1 MNTFFKVRTAESDTD
16 LVVICFQS
24 SSLISFSKK
33 KNVNS
38 KTNIDVVK
46 LFFNI
51 AKKVDFHENESQR
64 LYWVFFT
71 LYHDIWYS
79 SFLNDLNY
87 SLCKCFRNNLVS
99 DLGRKSD
106 IIFWIAGRKTY
117 YVFLESV
124 IRLYNA
130 HWFQR
135 VDKTLG

>member
-106 IIFWIAGRKTY
+106 IIFLDCWKKNILRFSRIGHPPLQCSLISACR
-117 YVFLESV
+117 
-124 IRLYNA
+124 
-130 HWFQR
+130 
-135 VDKTLG
+135 

>member
-51 AKKVDFHENESQR
+51 AKKVDFHENESKR
-64 LYWVFFT
+64 LYWVYLILFLLKWFK
-71 LYHDIWYS
+71 
-79 SFLNDLNY
+79 SFP
-87 SLCKCFRNNLVS
+87 V
-99 DLGRKSD
+99 
-106 IIFWIAGRKTY
+106 
-117 YVFLESV
+117 
-124 IRLYNA
+124 
-130 HWFQR
+130 
-135 VDKTLG
+135 

>member
-51 AKKVDFHENESQR
+51 TKKVGFHENESQR

-79 SFLNDLNY
+79 SF
-87 SLCKCFRNNLVS
+87 
-99 DLGRKSD
+99 
-106 IIFWIAGRKTY
+106 
-117 YVFLESV
+117 
-124 IRLYNA
+124 
-130 HWFQR
+130 
-135 VDKTLG
+135 

>member
-16 LVVICFQS
+16 LVFICFQS

-64 LYWVFFT
+64 LY
-71 LYHDIWYS
+71 
-79 SFLNDLNY
+79 
-87 SLCKCFRNNLVS
+87 
-99 DLGRKSD
+99 
-106 IIFWIAGRKTY
+106 
-117 YVFLESV
+117 
-124 IRLYNA
+124 
-130 HWFQR
+130 
-135 VDKTLG
+135 

>member
-33 KNVNS
+33 KKVNS
-38 KTNIDVVK
+38 KINIDVVK

-71 LYHDIWYS
+71 LYHHIWYS
-79 SFLNDLNY
+79 SFLNDSNY

-99 DLGRKSD
+99 DLRRKSD
-106 IIFWIAGRKTY
+106 IIFLDCWKKNMLRFSRIGHPPLQCSLISACR
-117 YVFLESV
+117 
-124 IRLYNA
+124 
-130 HWFQR
+130 
-135 VDKTLG
+135 

>member
-16 LVVICFQS
+16 LVVICLQS

-87 SLCKCFRNNLVS
+87 SLCK
-99 DLGRKSD
+99 
-106 IIFWIAGRKTY
+106 
-117 YVFLESV
+117 
-124 IRLYNA
+124 
-130 HWFQR
+130 
-135 VDKTLG
+135 

>member
-24 SSLISFSKK
+24 LSLISFSKK

-79 SFLNDLNY
+79 SFLNDSNY
-87 SLCKCFRNNLVS
+87 SLCKFFRNNLVS
-99 DLGRKSD
+99 DLRRKSD
-106 IIFWIAGRKTY
+106 IIFWIAGRKTC

>member
-1 MNTFFKVRTAESDTD
+1 MNTFFKVSTAESDKD

-87 SLCKCFRNNLVS
+87 SLCKWFRNNLVS
-99 DLGRKSD
+99 DLRRKSD
-106 IIFWIAGRKTY
+106 IIFLDCWKKNMLRFSRIGHPPLQCSLISACR
-117 YVFLESV
+117 
-124 IRLYNA
+124 
-130 HWFQR
+130 
-135 VDKTLG
+135 